1 MVQKINGKGDEEAEA
16 KSGFVKKYD
25 GKIEY
30 ESTKELSDTP
40 KFSITK
46 LSDIVKRKKN
56 DELYGGRN
64 VGFIAEIKKII
75 EEDLIGVVALVGR
88 YVMYIMIIYN
98 GVRCIWD
105 GVEGKKRLIQVIP
118 YMLCALIFFYTAPG
132 IVKLARETFET
143 DDYSNFGGTV
153 FTTIIYFVRVLAFAG
168 IIFTG
173 LKLMFASAEAK
184 ANIKSHIL
192 PIIIGCVFV
201 FSSTF
206 IVDIIVT
213 TLQESGISTEINGNA
228 GDMYNSINIR
238 S

>member
-1 MVQKINGKGDEEAEA
+1 M
-16 KSGFVKKYD
+16 
-25 GKIEY
+25 
-30 ESTKELSDTP
+30 SDTP

-46 LSDIVKRKKN
+46 LSDIVKRKSN

-64 VGFIAEIKKII
+64 IGIIAEIKKII
-75 EEDLIGVVALVGR
+75 EEDLIGIVALVGR
-88 YVMYIMIIYN
+88 YIMYIMIIYN

-105 GVEGKKRLIQVIP
+105 GVEGKARLVQTIP

-132 IVKLARETFET
+132 IVNLAREAFET

-153 FTTIIYFVRVLAFAG
+153 FATIIYLVRVLAFSG
-168 IIFTG
+168 IIFAG

-206 IVDIIVT
+206 VVDIIVT
-213 TLQESGISTEINGNA
+213 TLQDSGISTEIDGKIEN
-228 GDMYNSINIR
+228 MYNIDIR